1 MMLAQQ
7 WQVRGGNR
15 PLSAFQHT
23 VEKHRERVFKNDILI
38 AMSMAVE
45 KLLALCLTKSN
56 INKTV
61 NQSKY
66 VLVQIDY
73 FPIGNITEGWIL

>member
-1 MMLAQQ
+1 MLAQQ

-23 VEKHRERVFKNDILI
+23 VEKHREGVFKKMIFSLQCQWL
-38 AMSMAVE
+38 S
-45 KLLALCLTKSN
+45 LCLTKSN

-61 NQSKY
+61 NPSKY
-66 VLVQIDY
+66 VLVKICS
-73 FPIGNITEGWIL
+73 FTIGNITKGWTL